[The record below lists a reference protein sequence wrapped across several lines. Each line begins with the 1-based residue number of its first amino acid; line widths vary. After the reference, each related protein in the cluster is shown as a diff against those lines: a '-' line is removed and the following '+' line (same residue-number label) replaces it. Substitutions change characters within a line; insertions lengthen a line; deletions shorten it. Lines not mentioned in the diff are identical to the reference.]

1 MIGCNGKVYG
11 YGIGVERRRG
21 EYNDGGVVIE
31 YSIRGNISVVHCHVS
46 KVKTNQ

>member
-31 YSIRGNISVVHCHVS
+31 YSIKYCSLSRIKS
-46 KVKTNQ
+46 KD